1 MSFQNQYQRTKRG
14 AILHRVLSISK
25 DDLERKI
32 DAITPHQKPYIRRI
46 FVRLALVNQQNAIII
61 YDYIVAQKNEL
72 SIKGSTV
79 GGIIKKL
86 VWLSSYLQHKS
97 FPETSSRI
105 STNSLIQFRLPSI
118 IPITVF
124 ISVYSPSAVSFET
137 S

>member
-1 MSFQNQYQRTKRG
+1 MSPESISTNATGALYCVVFCRSQRTTWKEK
-14 AILHRVLSISK
+14 L
-25 DDLERKI
+25 
-32 DAITPHQKPYIRRI
+32 TPSPLIRNHTSEEF

-72 SIKGSTV
+72 NIKGSTV

-97 FPETSSRI
+97 FPETSSHM

-124 ISVYSPSAVSFET
+124 ISVLLSFC
-137 S
+137 SFF